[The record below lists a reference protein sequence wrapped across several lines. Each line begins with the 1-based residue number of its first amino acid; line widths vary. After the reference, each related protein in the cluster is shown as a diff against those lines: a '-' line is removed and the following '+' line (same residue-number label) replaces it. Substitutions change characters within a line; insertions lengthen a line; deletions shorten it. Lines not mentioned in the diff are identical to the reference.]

1 MLHIRTTKTS
11 SKATAVQVVEY
22 VRRKMIILIH
32 IGSAH
37 SEEEILSLKQIASEW
52 ILKNDKQTSLF
63 STLDKKNSS
72 SLISLDKCQYL
83 GFRYQLLYDVLSN
96 LSILFKFHLLPNYK
110 ILTDLIIARIASPGS
125 KIHSL
130 EFLDGFF
137 GIKHSRRDLYRNLA
151 SFVHLKDDV
160 EVKIISIAKKEFAFN
175 FSFVFYD
182 LTTLYFESFESDD
195 LRKIGFSKDNKT
207 NQPQIMIGLLV
218 NDEGFPISYQVFE
231 GNKF

>member
-22 VRRKMIILIH
+22 VRRKMVILIH

-72 SLISLDKCQYL
+72 SLILLDKCQYL

-96 LSILFKFHLLPNYK
+96 T
-110 ILTDLIIARIASPGS
+110 ILT
-125 KIHSL
+125 
-130 EFLDGFF
+130 
-137 GIKHSRRDLYRNLA
+137 
-151 SFVHLKDDV
+151 
-160 EVKIISIAKKEFAFN
+160 
-175 FSFVFYD
+175 
-182 LTTLYFESFESDD
+182 
-195 LRKIGFSKDNKT
+195 
-207 NQPQIMIGLLV
+207 
-218 NDEGFPISYQVFE
+218 
-231 GNKF
+231 